1 MSALYQAVV
10 EFLESKDWPVDTDDE
25 TLVRTLVRT
34 ETQAFPM
41 AVVAVSSANQLV
53 VYSVHPEPI
62 PEERRDAVAELA
74 TRANAALTV
83 GNLEIE
89 LDAGQVRFR
98 TGLAVG
104 SAPVTEEMIERVIF
118 DNAATALAY
127 FPLVDAVMAGEATP
141 VEALASVGA

>member
-1 MSALYQAVV
+1 MSTLYRAVV
-10 EFLESKDWPVDTDDE
+10 EFLEAKDWPIDTDDE
-25 TLVRTLVRT
+25 TMVRTLVRT
-34 ETQAFPM
+34 DTQAFPM

-53 VYSVHPEPI
+53 VYSVLPEPV
-62 PEERRDAVAELA
+62 PEDRRQAVAELA

-83 GNLEIE
+83 GNLELE

-127 FPLVDAVMAGEATP
+127 FPLVDAVAAGEVTP
-141 VEALASVGA
+141 AEAVASVGA